1 MESLTSHM
9 SEVEMQNSNLRDKSD
24 KDKLEEE
31 RKRLQQSLDMQK
43 NVTKC

>member
-1 MESLTSHM
+1 M